1 MASTQPLDGEA
12 LDAEPPANLADA
24 SDAALARALMAGEP
38 LAPRIA
44 WGRYSPMVRRILRRS
59 LGPERDVEDAV
70 QDVFLCVFDKVPTLR
85 NPAAL
90 RAFIISVAVRT
101 LRYEI
106 RRRRVRSWLR
116 LSGDTETPDLRV
128 VHPDTDSR
136 EALVRFYRI
145 LDRINVRDRTAFALH
160 YIEGMEVPD
169 VANSLGVSVPTTRRC
184 LARAKERLV
193 LFAGRDP
200 LLVEYVAH
208 LERGVQ

>member
-1 MASTQPLDGEA
+1 MASTQPIDTA
-12 LDAEPPANLADA
+12 VHDAEPIAELVES
-24 SDAALARALMAGEP
+24 SDAKLARALMAREKD
-38 LAPRIA
+38 ASKIA
-44 WGRYSPMVRRILRRS
+44 WARFSPMVRRIMRRS

-116 LSGDTETPDLRV
+116 LTGDTETPDLRV

-145 LDRINVRDRTAFALH
+145 LDRINARDRTAFTLH

-169 VANSLGVSVPTTRRC
+169 VAAALGVSVPTTRRC
-184 LARAKERLV
+184 LARARERLV

-200 LLVEYVAH
+200 LLIQYVSQF
-208 LERGVQ
+208 ERGSG

>member
-1 MASTQPLDGEA
+1 VASTQPIDTA
-12 LDAEPPANLADA
+12 VLDAEPQSELVES
-24 SDAALARALMAGEP
+24 SDAVLARALMAREKG
-38 LAPRIA
+38 ASKIA
-44 WGRYSPMVRRILRRS
+44 WARYSPMVRRIMRRS

-116 LSGDTETPDLRV
+116 LTGDTETPDLRV

-136 EALVRFYRI
+136 EALVRFYGI
-145 LDRINVRDRTAFALH
+145 LDRINARDRTAFVLH

-169 VANSLGVSVPTTRRC
+169 VAAALGVSVPTTRRC
-184 LARAKERLV
+184 LARARERLV

-200 LLVEYVAH
+200 LLIQYVAH
-208 LERGVQ
+208 LEGD